1 MDNGRRGAVDE
12 LEVRR
17 PSEGYELWRN
27 MRLISSIAAKRLS
40 STEFISHKNNREK
53 RGRALKTDP
62 KLDGGRISDELK
74 ILMNVD
80 ASNNLADDANA

>member
-1 MDNGRRGAVDE
+1 MMTLPGVSIRRVSHA
-12 LEVRR
+12 EVSPR
-17 PSEGYELWRN
+17 PTRPTLR
-27 MRLISSIAAKRLS
+27 ILS
-40 STEFISHKNNREK
+40 SDNETEFISHKNNRGK